1 LHHWLR
7 GMDASVRV
15 YVLGQADSLII
26 IIIIM
31 IICVYICIYDCM
43 YVHVYISIKAL
54 NAERL
59 STQQKCCMLDY
70 LADLIAF
77 QGF

>member
-1 LHHWLR
+1 
-7 GMDASVRV
+7 
-15 YVLGQADSLII
+15 
-26 IIIIM
+26 
-31 IICVYICIYDCM
+31 M